1 MKILIADDDAVS
13 RIALAATLKKLG
25 YEVVATE
32 HGRHTWDTFRAEDFP
47 ILITDWMMPGV
58 DGLELCRMI
67 RAENRTRYTYV
78 ILLTVLG
85 GKGSFLEG
93 MRAGADDFITKPF
106 DEDELA
112 ARLHVAERIVNL
124 QREYKKLQGLLPICS
139 YCKRIRDSQNRWQ
152 HIEEYIANHTDAS
165 FSHGVC
171 RDCFV
176 QHVQPDCD
184 RMGVN
189 MDSNSIR

>member
-1 MKILIADDDAVS
+1 MKILIAEDDTVS
-13 RIALAATLKKLG
+13 RVGLAATLKKLG
-25 YEVVATE
+25 HDVVATE
-32 HGRHTWDTFRAEDFP
+32 HGRQTWDTFRRENFP
-47 ILITDWMMPGV
+47 ILISDWMMPGV

-67 RAENRTRYTYV
+67 RAENRARYTYV

-124 QREYKKLQGLLPICS
+124 QREFKQLQGLLPICS
-139 YCKRIRDSQNRWQ
+139 YCKRIRDEQNRWH
-152 HIEEYIANHTDAS
+152 HIEDYIASHTDAS

-171 RDCFV
+171 RDCFDE
-176 QHVQPDCD
+176 HVKPDCD
-184 RMGVN
+184 RLGVSV
-189 MDSNSIR
+189 DASGIR